1 MSSQY
6 PVIEQD
12 ENAPNGQD
20 GLPTYNDLA
29 AQHGPNSRFGRW
41 KSWIEKRAAERYSD
55 VSPEERARR
64 RARGWGNEEM
74 ASRCGSSSQTNVVP
88 TVVIADAASPSIQ
101 ASTLQIQ
108 TENLHI
114 TPPHAGCAEPSPPL
128 PILPFPS
135 KGLPPTHLRVNQFG
149 SRFLPHTTSPIRCL
163 LPLEPDKF
171 LLIGHDEGLSVLDMF
186 PEEWAE
192 DGSLSMKGPDEAQ
205 ARLIWRGESVIEM
218 SLLEVENTGEGTQQ
232 GVVLALVSPEP
243 DAKEADAMRTLRMY
257 NLASIINLAKWS
269 VSQKGTR
276 PLDLH
281 RPTNWQVQQSPI
293 KRIRPQSSFTRGLK
307 SLIDPVA
314 SQSYEA
320 PGSSTS
326 DSTLSPVSSHQIS
339 PRNGRNSPSRLS
351 PNRRDTDESNWDVIE
366 DLPLRW
372 ATDFVP
378 FATSSSR
385 LLNLSVISYALWKDE
400 TRKDRGGRLLAI
412 ATKNTILL
420 YETPKGERAFRFV
433 KEFYIP
439 SQPRSLTFFKQS
451 VQDVN
456 RSVSDVTPSR
466 FFTSH
471 RRTESTNT
479 VRGHDSFRPN
489 TPSTVDYGTHLSLF
503 VIFDKRASWIRIADS
518 AVGELELYDV
528 GGQHRASE
536 TPSSNFRK
544 SRMSF
549 DIAHS
554 LPKWIPPIQCTL
566 PFPHRPGL
574 TREVILITRGATT
587 HIAPS
592 PLPIGPSSYRPLF
605 IIVWRSPP
613 TSISARISMENDSSL
628 PFLQLIGLGGEN
640 GIEVQELSLSFL
652 GNGKENVMCV
662 ELPRKAE
669 EDLGGDS
676 GFLCTGG
683 HWDQSHH
690 LFHRQLLS
698 RSITVMSA
706 LSANSFASMESQDIL
721 EKMNKEQGVYAW
733 CRKGLEDWRVLWIG
747 GPLTGDVEDDGGDP
761 DG

>member
-29 AQHGPNSRFGRW
+29 AQHGPNSRRRNASRFGRW

-64 RARGWGNEEM
+64 RARGWVNCLRPMEYRAYNLRQE
-74 ASRCGSSSQTNVVP
+74 ARCGSSSQTNVVP

-243 DAKEADAMRTLRMY
+243 DAKEADAMRTLR
-257 NLASIINLAKWS
+257 I
-269 VSQKGTR
+269 
-276 PLDLH
+276 
-281 RPTNWQVQQSPI
+281 
-293 KRIRPQSSFTRGLK
+293 
-307 SLIDPVA
+307 
-314 SQSYEA
+314 QSYEA

-528 GGQHRASE
+528 GGQHRA
-536 TPSSNFRK
+536 
-544 SRMSF
+544 
-549 DIAHS
+549 I
-554 LPKWIPPIQCTL
+554 
-566 PFPHRPGL
+566 
-574 TREVILITRGATT
+574 
-587 HIAPS
+587 
-592 PLPIGPSSYRPLF
+592 
-605 IIVWRSPP
+605 WRSPP